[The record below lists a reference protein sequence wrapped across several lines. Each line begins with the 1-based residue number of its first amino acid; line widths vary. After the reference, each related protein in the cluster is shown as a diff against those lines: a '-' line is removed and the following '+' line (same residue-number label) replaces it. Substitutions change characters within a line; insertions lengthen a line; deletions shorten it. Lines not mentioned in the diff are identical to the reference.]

1 MAFVRDAGENQLTLW
16 LHGELPLTKAMGV
29 EVAAWDGK
37 KITVV
42 APLGPNLNHTET
54 AFGGSISS
62 LGILAGWALLSLMLK
77 ERGVS
82 CRVLIQKSSTD
93 FLRPIDTEITA
104 TACLPEKE
112 GEELVES
119 VKKHRR
125 GRLTVESEVLS
136 RKTVAAKHVGVYVVI
151 AY

>member
-1 MAFVRDAGENQLTLW
+1 MAFVRDVDKLTAW

-37 KITVV
+37 NITVV
-42 APLGPNLNHTET
+42 APLEPNLNHTET

-62 LGILAGWALLSLMLK
+62 LGILAGWALLSLLLK
-77 ERGVS
+77 EQGVS

-104 TACLPEKE
+104 TASLSEKE
-112 GEELVES
+112 AEELVES
-119 VKKHRR
+119 MKKKRR
-125 GRLTVESEVLS
+125 GKLTLDSQVLS
-136 RKTVAAKHVGVYVVI
+136 RKTVAAKHVGTYVMI
-151 AY
+151 CI

>member
-1 MAFVRDAGENQLTLW
+1 MAFAQDVDKLTTW

-37 KITVV
+37 RITVV
-42 APLGPNLNHTET
+42 APLGLNVNHTEM

-62 LGILAGWALLSLMLK
+62 LGILAGWAMLSLMLK

-104 TACLPEKE
+104 TACLTEKE
-112 GEELVES
+112 AEELVE
-119 VKKHRR
+119 VINKKRR

-136 RKTVAAKHVGVYVVI
+136 RKTVAAKHVGVYVMI
-151 AY
+151 AC